1 MAISDVMRD
10 FAARPVELAS
20 AGLDVAAVRRHSI
33 LKIEKKFKVK
43 IQRDL
48 DEEPNLCQACMEL
61 NNTKESIEEV
71 TSLMQHPS
79 WATT

>member
-33 LKIEKKFKVK
+33 LKIEKKSNFK
-43 IQRDL
+43 IENQRDL
-48 DEEPNLCQACMEL
+48 DKEPNLSGL
-61 NNTKESIEEV
+61 HGT
-71 TSLMQHPS
+71 
-79 WATT
+79 